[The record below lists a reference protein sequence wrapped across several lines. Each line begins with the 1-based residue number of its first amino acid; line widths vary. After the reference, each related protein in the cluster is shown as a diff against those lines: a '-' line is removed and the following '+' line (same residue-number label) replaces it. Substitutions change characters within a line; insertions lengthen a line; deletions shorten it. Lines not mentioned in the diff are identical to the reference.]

1 MSKFTGWKVSEAVKD
16 VSAKVA
22 GQKVA
27 EILTSKLKPIDW
39 SDTKSIDV
47 TGVNVLNED
56 NIQDDK
62 LALSKPWSTSSFQM
76 STLA

>member
-39 SDTKSIDV
+39 V
-47 TGVNVLNED
+47 TQNQL
-56 NIQDDK
+56 
-62 LALSKPWSTSSFQM
+62 M
-76 STLA
+76 